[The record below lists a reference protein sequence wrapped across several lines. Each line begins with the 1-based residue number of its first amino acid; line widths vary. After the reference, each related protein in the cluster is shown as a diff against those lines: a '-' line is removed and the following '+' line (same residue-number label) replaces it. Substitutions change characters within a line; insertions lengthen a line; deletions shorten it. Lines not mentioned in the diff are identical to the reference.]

1 MEMKSTGEILI
12 AFLAGTVVGAAVA
25 LMTAPQSGKRTRRQ
39 IKRTAEDVQSYLED
53 VGEDLME
60 KGRELIERG
69 RETADETVK
78 GIGKRVK
85 QSAT

>member
-1 MEMKSTGEILI
+1 MKSTGELLV
-12 AFLAGTVVGAAVA
+12 AFLAGTLVGAAAA
-25 LMTAPQSGKRTRRQ
+25 LMTAPQSGRRTRRQ
-39 IKRTAEDVQSYLED
+39 IKRAAEDAQSYLED
-53 VGEDLME
+53 VGEDLIE

-85 QSAT
+85 QATS